1 MVTKYHYTREELM
14 SRMKEQPTPD
24 GLLERTDASTLRS
37 ESFENGRYTVALARD
52 RTHMVFIRDDKG
64 PVSCTNRT
72 MKPGMIEEFLPFT
85 GRTTYPLYRTED
97 SALLAIIH
105 FPETD

>member
-14 SRMKEQPTPD
+14 TRMKEQPTPD

-37 ESFENGRYTVALARD
+37 DLFEDGKYMVTLSRDLTYMVFARD
-52 RTHMVFIRDDKG
+52 DEG
-64 PVSCTNRT
+64 GASCMDQT

-85 GRTTYPLYRTED
+85 GRVTYPLFRTED
-97 SALLAIIH
+97 SALLAILL
-105 FPETD
+105 